1 MTSAE
6 IGLQGKASTK
16 GCVAPDTANEVLQ
29 DYLRYLAELRAP
41 FEVCA
46 LRGLH
51 SPLRVLLGLL
61 AYEHPG
67 SEVNASGEAM
77 VQPTA
82 PCLCQLQQASFP
94 TSWVGESLKDLQ
106 LPREAREEFGDDF
119 DVSTIT
125 SSPTHDAFLHV
136 STPHPVASTPV
147 MHFSSPTTLITAAR
161 EQPRP
166 SSAAGRRRLPRR
178 TIPKRRRRGC
188 GVGRR
193 RQASN
198 VQEAEGGGAASGV
211 VQKKRQVEGQ

>member
-16 GCVAPDTANEVLQ
+16 GCVAPDTAQEVLQ
-29 DYLRYLAELRAP
+29 DFLRYLAELRAP

-125 SSPTHDAFLHV
+125 SSPTHDAFLQV

-147 MHFSSPTTLITAAR
+147 MHLSSIYYSHHRSEGTAASLER
-161 EQPRP
+161 CR
-166 SSAAGRRRLPRR
+166 AATTPKADHPKAPTSRMRRRSAKTSEESPRSE
-178 TIPKRRRRGC
+178 RRRCSTRS
-188 GVGRR
+188 RPKK
-193 RQASN
+193 
-198 VQEAEGGGAASGV
+198 AAS
-211 VQKKRQVEGQ
+211 